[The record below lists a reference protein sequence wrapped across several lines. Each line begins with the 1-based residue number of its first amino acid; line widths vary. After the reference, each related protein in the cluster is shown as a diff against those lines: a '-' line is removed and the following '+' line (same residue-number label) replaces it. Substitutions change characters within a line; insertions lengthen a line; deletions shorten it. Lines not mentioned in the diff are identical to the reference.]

1 MRQFSLPEITRDIE
15 QMAAEKTVTHQLG
28 KLVLHHV
35 ETYMQQKNAATIRLT
50 TACALILEAFQLY
63 DI

>member
-1 MRQFSLPEITRDIE
+1 
-15 QMAAEKTVTHQLG
+15 
-28 KLVLHHV
+28 
-35 ETYMQQKNAATIRLT
+35 MQQKNAATIRLT